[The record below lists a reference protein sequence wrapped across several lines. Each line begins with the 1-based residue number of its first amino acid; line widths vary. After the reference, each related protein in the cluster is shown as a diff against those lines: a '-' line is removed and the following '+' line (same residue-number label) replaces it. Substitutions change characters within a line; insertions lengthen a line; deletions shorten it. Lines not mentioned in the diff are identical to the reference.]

1 MVSFLFS
8 QIPTMYTNLNIL
20 GVLIFYF
27 FFTFGIFP
35 LFHNATLIYFFHF
48 LVYLF
53 SFCVFAKHAS
63 TDIHVFTVLTT
74 QHNTAQHN
82 TTQHNNTKTNVW
94 ANCNKRKLMLRLLML
109 LFSPLSRGI
118 TDSLFSLLPVGNVG
132 GFG

>member
-8 QIPTMYTNLNIL
+8 QIPTMYTNLNNL

-35 LFHNATLIYFFHF
+35 LFHNAILIFFFHF
-48 LVYLF
+48 LDYLF

-74 QHNTAQHN
+74 QHNTTQHN
-82 TTQHNNTKTNVW
+82 TTQHNTKTNVW
-94 ANCNKRKLMLRLLML
+94 ANCNTRKLMLRLLIL
-109 LFSPLSRGI
+109 LFRSFVSR
-118 TDSLFSLLPVGNVG
+118 DNSLFVFITSRR
-132 GFG
+132 